1 MLLHQFIVVVVATA
15 KRFESVLL
23 SLPAA
28 LRRVASRSKVGD
40 SDLQET

>member
-1 MLLHQFIVVVVATA
+1 MLLHQFIVVVMASA

-23 SLPAA
+23 GLVANF
-28 LRRVASRSKVGD
+28 RRVASRDKVGD